1 MKAAPGFTP
10 WAIFCPPTGSGLT
23 QEEGVE
29 EVMGHP
35 AVLRGGRHAGVLLR
49 AAIVRGGCKQSGKLA
64 RVKQREWKKRPV
76 DTIEAAPAIAVPG
89 FHPGLFSAAP
99 IRSELSAP

>member
-35 AVLRGGRHAGVLLR
+35 AVLR
-49 AAIVRGGCKQSGKLA
+49 AAIVRRGCKQSGKLA